1 MGVKLIVSVLL
12 CRVPPSFIRRAV
24 CRPVIKAV
32 GTLGEEGESFPEEGT
47 LYWTL
52 KNDFFFLPVFMVHLF
67 GIFFFL
73 PLISVTDYN
82 CH

>member
-1 MGVKLIVSVLL
+1 MFLL
-12 CRVPPSFIRRAV
+12 HSFAELGV
-24 CRPVIKAV
+24 CRPVINAV

-67 GIFFFL
+67 CIFFL